1 MEPVFLTVLSI
12 VLLFLGISAYRSN
25 TTSKTNRYFLFFIVL
40 VIIWIFSNYLSNILT
55 IYWMVLLSNR
65 LIFVSTTL
73 LAWVLFLFATV
84 YPNSESII
92 SKRQEIIT
100 ALFTI
105 VTTIISFTPLVVEK
119 VTIENNFSSIEFG
132 PFVPIYL
139 IHFGV
144 FFILFF
150 LLLVK
155 KYKKATG
162 TERVQ
167 IQYLIL
173 GIVLTAIGTMITNL
187 ILPVGFKIFSLS
199 NYGPAF
205 FLIFVG
211 FTSTSIAR
219 HRLFGIRFLL
229 GRILLFLGLSIFTLV
244 SFFLFGWFF
253 INVLGG
259 LFEANA
265 LLVAIVVAPIYSWA
279 FIRFHSYLYKLIEDK
294 FIYIDFHPAKTLSKF
309 LKVSSTELD
318 INKIAVYVVNTIKN
332 VLNLDRVGI
341 ILFDKDNT
349 KILYKKLIGFELNGS
364 RDLLQVVHY
373 WQEIG
378 EDPILVLDEVR
389 KQPDKYKVDY
399 KNRLEKILKCMEVE
413 HITAVLPLNRKVQ
426 LNGII
431 IIGEKGNDSALSVE
445 DMDFL
450 EDIIANASVAIG
462 RAILYQEVNS
472 FNETLKEKVAEQT
485 KDLKEKVEL
494 LNEARRK
501 EHDMIDIMGHELRTP
516 ITIIKNY
523 YELLNP
529 LLSKTD
535 FYKKTDRTSKKYKEY
550 MKVIGESIDREI
562 KLINTLL
569 SATKLD
575 DGQLELNRESI
586 DIINVIEDGLLGQAR
601 NIREKGIYMK
611 FEKPSDINSF
621 PKIYADRVRVHEI
634 IDNLLSNAVKYTEK
648 GGIEI
653 KLSKEGKYARVDI
666 IDTGIG
672 IHEKDL
678 NNLGR
683 KFYRSKQYITEGK
696 DTTPLVRPG
705 GTGLGLFVTYGLIQA
720 HDGSINVKSQLGKG
734 TTFTFTLPLAN
745 GNEKEESR
753 AIQPNNMFERL
764 GLEKKGQI
772 ES

>member
-1 MEPVFLTVLSI
+1 MEPVFLIVLSI

-25 TTSKTNRYFLFFIVL
+25 TTSKTNRYFLLFIVL

-92 SKRQEIIT
+92 SKKQKFVA
-100 ALFTI
+100 ALSTL
-105 VTTIISFTPLVVEK
+105 VTTIISFTPLIVEK
-119 VTIENNFSSIEFG
+119 VTIENTFSSIEFG
-132 PFVPIYL
+132 PLVPVYL

-144 FFILFF
+144 SFILFF
-150 LLLVK
+150 LLLFK

-265 LLVAIVVAPIYSWA
+265 LLVAILVAPIYSWA
-279 FIRFHSYLYKLIEDK
+279 FLRFHSSLYKLIEDK

-309 LKVSSTELD
+309 LKISSTELD
-318 INKIAVYVVNTIKN
+318 INKIAVYVVNTVKN
-332 VLNLDRVGI
+332 VLDLDRVGI

-349 KILYKKLIGFELNGS
+349 KILYKKLIGFELNAS

-373 WQEIG
+373 WQDIG

-389 KQPDKYKVDY
+389 KQPGRYKVDF

-413 HITAVLPLNRKVQ
+413 HITAILPLNRKVQ

-485 KDLKEKVEL
+485 RDLKEKVEL

-529 LLSKTD
+529 LLANTD
-535 FYKKTDRTSKKYKEY
+535 FYNSTDRTSRKYKEY

-586 DIINVIEDGLLGQAR
+586 DIINIIEDGLLGQSR

-611 FEKPSDINSF
+611 FEKPTDINTF
-621 PKIYADRVRVHEI
+621 PKIYADRIRVHEI
-634 IDNLLSNAVKYTEK
+634 IDNLLSNAVKYTEE

-745 GNEKEESR
+745 GNVKEESKTV
-753 AIQPNNMFERL
+753 QPNNMFERL
-764 GLEKKGQI
+764 GLEKKGQV